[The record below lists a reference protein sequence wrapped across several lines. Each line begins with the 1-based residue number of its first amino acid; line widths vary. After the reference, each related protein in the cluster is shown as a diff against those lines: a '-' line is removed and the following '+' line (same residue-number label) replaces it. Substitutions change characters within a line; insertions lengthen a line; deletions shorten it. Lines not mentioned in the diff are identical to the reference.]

1 MDGNYLE
8 FLLLFPSPYV
18 TIFQSMATNPRQRGS
33 ARKRGTTMDLDLKH
47 RFLGRWEAYFPG
59 AELPIAFYYTDEVGR
74 AKAAEAKGRGCLICE
89 LAPVRQGR
97 PLQFDVETV
106 ACGGGKRYLGFVP
119 ELRPGFEYFLSCG
132 IPGEMEG
139 ERYKKSPELVKAVM
153 ERMPPFEAPGQTI
166 VFKRWDQMVEKDEP
180 AVVVF
185 FAPPDVL
192 SGLFTLAG
200 YDEVNLEAV
209 IAPFSSGCGSIVY
222 HPYQEL
228 LSERPRCV
236 LGMFDVSA
244 RPCVPAN
251 VLTFAVPWPK
261 LVRMVANMDE
271 SFLITASWHR
281 VQARMRAGS

>member
-1 MDGNYLE
+1 
-8 FLLLFPSPYV
+8 
-18 TIFQSMATNPRQRGS
+18 
-33 ARKRGTTMDLDLKH
+33 MDLDLKQ
-47 RFLGRWEAYFPG
+47 RFLTRWEAYFPG
-59 AELPIAFYYTDEVGR
+59 AELPIGFYYTDDAGR
-74 AKAAEAKGRGCLICE
+74 AAPAEPKERGCLICE
-89 LAPVRQGR
+89 LARVRQGT
-97 PLQFDVETV
+97 PLQFDVEAV
-106 ACGGGKRYLGFVP
+106 ACGGGRRYLGFVP

-139 ERYKKSPELVKAVM
+139 ERYKKSPELVKALM
-153 ERMPPFEAPGQTI
+153 ESMPRFDAPGRTI
-166 VFKRWDQMVEKDEP
+166 LFKRWDRMDEQDEP

-209 IAPFSSGCGSIVY
+209 IAPFSSGCGSMVY

-228 LSERPRCV
+228 QAERPRCV

-244 RPCVPAN
+244 RPCVPSN

-261 LVRMVANMDE
+261 WVRMVGDMEE
-271 SFLITASWHR
+271 SFLITESWR
-281 VQARMRAGS
+281 QVRSRI

>member
-1 MDGNYLE
+1 
-8 FLLLFPSPYV
+8 
-18 TIFQSMATNPRQRGS
+18 
-33 ARKRGTTMDLDLKH
+33 MDLDLKQ
-47 RFLGRWEAYFPG
+47 RFLERWEAHFPG
-59 AELPIAFYYTDEVGR
+59 AELPIVFYYSNEVER
-74 AKAAEAKGRGCLICE
+74 AAAAEPKGRSCLICE
-89 LAPVRQGR
+89 LASVRQGTS
-97 PLQFDVETV
+97 LQFDVETV

-153 ERMPPFEAPGQTI
+153 ERMPSFEAPGQAI
-166 VFKRWDQMVEKDEP
+166 VFKRWDRMVEGDEP

-209 IAPFSSGCGSIVY
+209 TAPFSSGCGSIVY
-222 HPYQEL
+222 HPYKEL
-228 LSERPRCV
+228 QSDRPRCV

-261 LVRMVANMDE
+261 LERMVVDMDE
-271 SFLITASWHR
+271 SFLITASWRR
-281 VQARMRAGS
+281 VQARIGTGSWSLREKQGAKS